1 MEFRDLYLTQH
12 ARAHSATMAGGTP
25 SAQDIALKD
34 LTAEQIRSRPLAG
47 LNSMAWV
54 LWHHSRAEDIGVNV
68 IVAEREQVWDE
79 GEWGTKL
86 NVARRDLGSGMTYD
100 EVDAFNAQ
108 VDVEALLV
116 VPRRRWD
123 GRTQGAVVRELSL
136 TVLSEPIDA
145 AVIERLYA
153 AGAFAPQAEFVA
165 RRWEGRAKEYTLMQ
179 TVLAHAF
186 VHLGECEVL
195 RGLLGLPTL

>member
-1 MEFRDLYLTQH
+1 MDFRDLYLTQH

-34 LTAEQIRSRPLAG
+34 LTAEQIRSRPQAG

-54 LWHHSRAEDIGVNV
+54 LWHHSRSEDIGVNV
-68 IVAEREQVWDE
+68 IIAERPQVWDE
-79 GEWGTKL
+79 GEWSAKV
-86 NVARRDLGSGMTYD
+86 NVARRDLGSGMTYE

-108 VDVEALLV
+108 VNVEALLAYREAV
-116 VPRRRWD
+116 GR
-123 GRTQGAVVRELSL
+123 RTQAVVRELRL
-136 TVLSEPIDA
+136 EVLAEPIDA
-145 AVIERLYA
+145 AVIAQLYE

-165 RRWEGRAKEYTLMQ
+165 RRWEGKAKEYTLMQ

-186 VHLGECEVL
+186 VHMGECEVL
-195 RGLLGLPTL
+195 RGLLGLQPL

>member
-1 MEFRDLYLTQH
+1 MDFRDLYLTQH
-12 ARAHSATMAGGTP
+12 ARAHSTTMAGGTP

-34 LTAEQIRSRPLAG
+34 LTAAQIRTRPQAG
-47 LNSMAWV
+47 VNSIAWV
-54 LWHHSRAEDIGVNV
+54 LWHHTRSEDIGVNV

-79 GEWGTKL
+79 GEWGAKL
-86 NVARRDLGSGMTYD
+86 KVARRDLGSGMTYD
-100 EVDAFNAQ
+100 EVDTFNAE
-108 VDVEALLV
+108 VNVEALLAYREAV
-116 VPRRRWD
+116 GR
-123 GRTQGAVVRELSL
+123 RTQAVVRELPL
-136 TVLSEPIDA
+136 TVLAEPIDR

-165 RRWEGRAKEYTLMQ
+165 KRWEGRAKEYTLMQ

-195 RGLLGLPTL
+195 RGLLGMPTL

>member
-1 MEFRDLYLTQH
+1 MDFRDLYLTQH

-34 LTAEQIRSRPLAG
+34 LTAEQIRSRPQAG
-47 LNSMAWV
+47 LNSIAWV
-54 LWHHSRAEDIGVNV
+54 LWHHTRSEDIGVNV

-79 GEWGTKL
+79 GGWSAKV
-86 NVARRDLGSGMTYD
+86 NVTRRDLGSGMSYE
-100 EVDAFNAQ
+100 EVNAFNQA
-108 VDVEALLV
+108 VEVGALLAYREAV
-116 VPRRRWD
+116 GR
-123 GRTQGAVVRELSL
+123 RTQAVVRELPL
-136 TVLSEPIDA
+136 EILAEPIDA
-145 AVIERLYA
+145 AVVERLYA
-153 AGAFAPQAEFVA
+153 AGAFGPQAEFVA

>member
-12 ARAHSATMAGGTP
+12 ARAHSTTMAGGTP

-54 LWHHSRAEDIGVNV
+54 LWHATRSEDIGVNV

-79 GEWGTKL
+79 GEWGTRL
-86 NVARRDLGSGMTYD
+86 NVKRRDLGSGMTYE
-100 EVDAFNAQ
+100 EVNAFNAQ
-108 VDVEALLV
+108 VDVGALLAYREAV
-116 VPRRRWD
+116 GR
-123 GRTQGAVVRELSL
+123 RTQAVVRELPL
-136 TVLSEPIDA
+136 TVLEEPIDRT
-145 AVIERLYA
+145 VIERLYA

-186 VHLGECEVL
+186 VHMGECEVL
-195 RGLLGLPTL
+195 RGLLGLPPL

>member
-1 MEFRDLYLTQH
+1 MDFRYLYLTQH

-34 LTAEQIRSRPLAG
+34 LTAEQIRSRQLAG

-68 IVAEREQVWDE
+68 IVAEHEQVWDE

-86 NVARRDLGSGMTYD
+86 NVTRRDLGSGMTYEQVD
-100 EVDAFNAQ
+100 EFNAQ
-108 VDVEALLV
+108 VDVEALLAYREAV
-116 VPRRRWD
+116 GR
-123 GRTQGAVVRELSL
+123 RTQAVVRELSL
-136 TVLSEPIDA
+136 TVLAEPIDK

-186 VHLGECEVL
+186 VHLGGCEVL
-195 RGLLGLPTL
+195 RGLLGVPTL

>member
-1 MEFRDLYLTQH
+1 MDFRDLYLTQH
-12 ARAHSATMAGGTP
+12 ARAHSATMAGGSP

-34 LTAEQIRSRPLAG
+34 LTAEQIRSRPQAG

-54 LWHHSRAEDIGVNV
+54 LWHHSRSEDIGVNV
-68 IVAEREQVWDE
+68 IVAECEQVWDE
-79 GEWGTKL
+79 RDWGAKL
-86 NVARRDLGSGMTYD
+86 NVARRDLGSGMNYA
-100 EVDAFNAQ
+100 EVDAFNAA
-108 VDVEALLV
+108 VDVEALLAYREAV
-116 VPRRRWD
+116 GR
-123 GRTQGAVVRELSL
+123 RTQAVVRELQL
-136 TVLSEPIDA
+136 EVLAEPIDA

-153 AGAFAPQAEFVA
+153 AGAFAPEAAFVA

-195 RGLLGLPTL
+195 RGLLGMPTL

>member
-1 MEFRDLYLTQH
+1 MDFRDLYLAQH
-12 ARAHSATMAGGTP
+12 ARAHSTTMAGGTP

-34 LTAEQIRSRPLAG
+34 LTAEQIRSRPQTG
-47 LNSMAWV
+47 LNSIAWV
-54 LWHHSRAEDIGVNV
+54 LWHHSRSEDIGVNV

-79 GEWGTKL
+79 GAWSKKL
-86 NVARRDLGSGMTYD
+86 NVTRRDLGSGMSYE
-100 EVDAFNAQ
+100 EVNAFNET
-108 VDVEALLV
+108 VDVGALLAYREAV
-116 VPRRRWD
+116 GR
-123 GRTQGAVVRELSL
+123 RTQAVVRESRLE
-136 TVLSEPIDA
+136 VLAEPIDA
-145 AVIERLYA
+145 AVVKRLYA
-153 AGAFAPQAEFVA
+153 AGAFGPQAEFVA